1 MNSPGH
7 LIVVAAPS
15 GAGKTSLVLA
25 LAAQVEEVVLSIST
39 TTRPP
44 RPADDDGRDYF
55 FVDGARFDQ
64 MIAEDIFLEYADVFD
79 YRYGTSKEWVCHK
92 LEQGIDV
99 ILEIDWQGARQVKQ
113 QFPKA
118 VSVFILPPSLAD
130 LQHRLESRNQDS
142 EQVVAA
148 RMAAAKQEISHF
160 REFDYLVLNDD
171 FERALQ
177 DLKNIISSLHLKTPV
192 QLRNLQELLAELGE
206 ND

>member
-25 LAAQVEEVVLSIST
+25 LTEQLADVVLSIST

-44 RPADDDGRDYF
+44 RPADESGRDYF
-55 FVDGARFDQ
+55 FVDDARFDQ
-64 MIAEDIFLEYADVFD
+64 MIAENTFLEYADVFD
-79 YRYGTSKEWVCHK
+79 YRYGTSREWVSDK
-92 LEQGIDV
+92 LERGIDV

-113 QFPKA
+113 QVPQA

-130 LQHRLESRNQDS
+130 LRRRLEGRNQDS
-142 EQVVAA
+142 EQVVTA

-177 DLKNIISSLHLKTPV
+177 DLKYIISGLHLKTSV
-192 QLRNLQELLAELGE
+192 QLQNLQELLAELGE